1 MTQVLWSK
9 ENDCRSCYKCIR
21 GCPTKSIAFHHG
33 QASIIQEECVLC
45 GRCYEICPTGCKTI
59 RDDTNLVLS
68 FLENKEEVRVS
79 LAPSF
84 FSALRDV
91 SFESIKKALLELGFK
106 DVEETAIGATLVK
119 DSYDKLLEKGDSD
132 ILISTACPSV
142 NLLFEKHYPELL
154 KYLCPVDS
162 PMLAHAKLIKEKF
175 PSSKVVFIGPCIA
188 KKDEADRSHG
198 LIDAALTFLELQ
210 KLFEEK
216 GITLQKDPSPKANP
230 DSLARLFPISGG
242 ILDTMRKENKN
253 YSYFSVDGMDRC
265 LEVIREIKEGKIH
278 HAFIEMSACEGSCI
292 GGPALLNENR
302 DLFSGTLKIRK
313 MAGKKDFD
321 LSSNNGTSICHT
333 FNDKKKK
340 EKTFS
345 EEEIQKVLQ
354 SLGKSSKNDELNC
367 SCCGYPSC
375 RAKAIAVLEGKASLE
390 MCLPFLMK
398 KAQSFSNTIVESMD
412 SAILVVDEDLKIEL
426 SNPAASRL
434 FHLSGNELLGRSIGD
449 FMDTEAFGL
458 ALGGNIIHSRKFHL
472 KDSDKVVEGSLHYDP
487 EYHILMALLNDV
499 TKEEKARLRKE
510 EMLDKTAKITSEVI
524 DKNMRAVQE
533 IASLLGE
540 TTAETKIALT
550 KLRDVLDSGKDEGE

>member
-1 MTQVLWSK
+1 MNEVLWSK

-45 GRCYEICPTGCKTI
+45 GRCYEICPAGCKTI
-59 RDDTNLVLS
+59 RDDTNKVLS
-68 FLENKEEVRVS
+68 LLEKKEEVRVS

-84 FSALRDV
+84 FSAFEGV
-91 SFESIKKALLELGFK
+91 SFESMKKALLALGFQ
-106 DVEETAIGATLVK
+106 DVEETALGATLVK
-119 DSYDKLLEKGDSD
+119 ESYDKLLEKGDSY

-154 KYLCPVDS
+154 DYLCPVLS
-162 PMLAHAKLIKEKF
+162 PMLAHAELLKKKH
-175 PSSKVVFIGPCIA
+175 PTSKVVFIGPCIA
-188 KKDEADRSHG
+188 KKDEADRSKG
-198 LIDAALTFLELQ
+198 LVDASLTFLELQ
-210 KLFEEK
+210 KLFDEK
-216 GITLQKDPSPKANP
+216 GVTLEKDSSPRKETR
-230 DSLARLFPISGG
+230 SLARLFPISGG
-242 ILDTMRKENKN
+242 ILDTMRKENRH
-253 YSYFSVDGMDRC
+253 YDYLYVDGMERC

-292 GGPALLNENR
+292 GGPALPKENR
-302 DLFSGTLKIRK
+302 NLFSGSLKIRE
-313 MAGKKDFD
+313 MAGKTDFD
-321 LSSNNGTSICHT
+321 VSFSEVSALHHEFS
-333 FNDKKKK
+333 DKKKK
-340 EKTFS
+340 ERAFS

-354 SLGKSSKNDELNC
+354 SLGKRSKKDELNC

-412 SAILVVDEDLKIEL
+412 SAILVVDENLKIEIA
-426 SNPAASRL
+426 NPAASKLLRL
-434 FHLSGNELLGRSIGD
+434 SEAELHGRSVED

-458 ALGGNIIHSRKFHL
+458 ALGGNVIHARKFHL
-472 KDSDKVVEGSLHYDP
+472 KNSDKVVEGSLHYDP

-499 TKEEKARLRKE
+499 TKEEKERIRKE
-510 EMLDKTAKITSEVI
+510 EMLEKTAKITSEVV

-550 KLRDVLDSGKDEGE
+550 KLRDVLETEKDEGE

>member
-1 MTQVLWSK
+1 MRQVLWSK

-59 RDDTNLVLS
+59 RDDSALVLS
-68 FLENKEEVRVS
+68 LLENKEEVRVS

-84 FSALRDV
+84 FSAFGDV
-91 SFESIKKALLELGFK
+91 SFESMKKALLELGFI

-142 NLLFEKHYPELL
+142 NLLFEKHYPEFL
-154 KYLCPVDS
+154 KYLCPVES
-162 PMLAHAKLIKEKF
+162 PMLAHAKLLKGKY

-210 KLFEEK
+210 KLFDEK
-216 GITLQKDPSPKANP
+216 GIDLQKGLPPKAKP
-230 DSLARLFPISGG
+230 DSLARLFPINGG
-242 ILDTMRKENKN
+242 ILDTMRKSDKS
-253 YSYFSVDGMDRC
+253 YSYFAVDGMERC
-265 LEVIREIKEGKIH
+265 LEVIHEIQMGKIH
-278 HAFIEMSACEGSCI
+278 HSFIEMSACEGSCI
-292 GGPALLNENR
+292 GGPALQKENR
-302 DLFSGTLKIRK
+302 NLYSATLQIRK
-313 MAGKKDFD
+313 MAGKKDFV
-321 LSSNNGTSICHT
+321 LSNDDTDSISCH
-333 FNDKKKK
+333 FIDKKKK
-340 EKTFS
+340 ERTFS

-354 SLGKSSKNDELNC
+354 SLGKRSKKDELNC
-367 SCCGYPSC
+367 SCCGYPTC

-434 FHLSGNELLGRSIGD
+434 LHLPENELFGRSIGD

-458 ALGGNIIHSRKFHL
+458 ALGGSVIHSRKFHL
-472 KDSDKVVEGSLHYDP
+472 KNSEKVVEGSLHYDP

-499 TKEEKARLRKE
+499 TKEEKARVRKE

-550 KLRDVLDSGKDEGE
+550 KLRDVLETGKDEGE